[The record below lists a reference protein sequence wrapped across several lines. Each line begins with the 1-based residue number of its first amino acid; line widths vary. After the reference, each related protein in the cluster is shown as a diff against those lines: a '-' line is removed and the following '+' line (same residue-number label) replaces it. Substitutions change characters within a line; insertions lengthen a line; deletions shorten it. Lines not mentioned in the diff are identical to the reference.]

1 MGAKADVD
9 ITAERPAGKSEVLFP
24 VGLPDQGIFDW
35 LDQFLEKNPKH
46 LELSDRRVLEWAR
59 KRGFHRQKG
68 YDKSNDKPG
77 MNFGVAGM
85 DDFSVQKAMLAVAPT
100 LKKDLVCMELNAN
113 LQAAERSR
121 ALKRFPNSDF
131 KRVAVVAMGEPTKD
145 YKERIQKMILDEK
158 IEEAEKAKK
167 KAEEDKRWQEYQEST
182 RKRKAPAEEKKD
194 DEEKDGEEK
203 EGDKKEEDAEEKKEE
218 EPEE

>member
-1 MGAKADVD
+1 MG
-9 ITAERPAGKSEVLFP
+9 
-24 VGLPDQGIFDW
+24 
-35 LDQFLEKNPKH
+35 DQFFEKNPKH
-46 LELSDRRVLEWAR
+46 LELSDRKVLDWAR
-59 KRGFHRQKG
+59 KSGFQKSKG

-100 LKKDLVCMELNAN
+100 LRKDMVCMELNAN

-145 YKERIQKMILDEK
+145 YKERIQKFMLDEK

-182 RKRKAPAEEKKD
+182 RKRKAAPEEKKG
-194 DEEKDGEEK
+194 KAINFRK
-203 EGDKKEEDAEEKKEE
+203 L
-218 EPEE
+218 PS